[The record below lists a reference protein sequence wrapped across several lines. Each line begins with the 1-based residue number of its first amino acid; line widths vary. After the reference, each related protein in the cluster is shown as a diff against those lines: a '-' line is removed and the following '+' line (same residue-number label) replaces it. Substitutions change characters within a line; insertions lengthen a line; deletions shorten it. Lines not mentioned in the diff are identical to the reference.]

1 VKYLR
6 PGAWLLASVGCL
18 VGFFELAEDFAYS
31 PKIHAFDHVVAT
43 AIVSLRSAWLNPVM
57 TFVTVLGGTIVVS
70 AASAVVVAVTSL
82 RGRPRAAIYTLA
94 VLIAGVAFSAV
105 GKTVFDRP
113 RPPVSGALIE
123 LPTSYSFPSGHTMG
137 SLCLAWVVCYL
148 VLTAKTV
155 SRGTRIAVT
164 AVVVV
169 YALAVAFSRV
179 YLGVHYP
186 SDVLASWLL
195 GAGWIAL
202 VTTGYEL
209 VTGRKLAES
218 G

>member
-1 VKYLR
+1 MKYLR
-6 PGAWLLASVGCL
+6 PGAWLLASVACL
-18 VGFFELAEDFAYS
+18 AGFFELAEDFAYS
-31 PKIHAFDHVVAT
+31 PKIHAFDHAVT
-43 AIVSLRSAWLNPVM
+43 SAIISLRSAWLNPVM

-70 AASAVVVAVTSL
+70 AASAAVVAIASL
-82 RGRPRAAIYTLA
+82 RGRPRAAVYTLA
-94 VLIAGVAFSAV
+94 VLVAGVAFSAL
-105 GKTVFDRP
+105 GKSIFDRP
-113 RPPVSGALIE
+113 RPPVSGALIA

-148 VLTAKTV
+148 VLTATSA
-155 SRGTRIAVT
+155 SRSTRSAVT
-164 AVVVV
+164 VAAVV
-169 YALAVAFSRV
+169 YALVVAFSRV

-202 VTTGYEL
+202 VTTVYEL
-209 VTGRKLAES
+209 VTGRKLAEA